1 MPPMDD
7 SMGMEDPSMGGD
19 MNSMPPMGED
29 PTQDP
34 NAMGGDMPQD
44 PSAMGDDGSMG
55 DIPQQGQDQDDDEI
69 MNIINSLSIE
79 DKAAVEKYAK
89 SMVDDSSDNS
99 SNDSMPTESRYR
111 SIKSVIDETISSYL
125 YDDDD
130 EEEYSIVG
138 TNEADP
144 FENKISNE
152 SPIAVAVMGKKEG
165 DTVLVESPNGSFS
178 VKIVKVA

>member
-7 SMGMEDPSMGGD
+7 PMETEDPSMGD
-19 MNSMPPMGED
+19 DINSMPPMGED
-29 PTQDP
+29 PT
-34 NAMGGDMPQD
+34 MGADQ
-44 PSAMGDDGSMG
+44 SMGDDGSM
-55 DIPQQGQDQDDDEI
+55 DDMPQQGQDQDDDEI

-99 SNDSMPTESRYR
+99 SNDSMPMESRYR

-130 EEEYSIVG
+130 DKEERIQKLPKEYKGFKS
-138 TNEADP
+138 P
-144 FENKISNE
+144 FK
-152 SPIAVAVMGKKEG
+152 SPYE
-165 DTVLVESPNGSFS
+165 
-178 VKIVKVA
+178 

>member
-7 SMGMEDPSMGGD
+7 SMGMEDHSMGGD

-44 PSAMGDDGSMG
+44 PSAMGDDGSMD

-99 SNDSMPTESRYR
+99 SNDSMPMESRYR

-125 YDDDD
+125 YDDD
-130 EEEYSIVG
+130 EEERMQKLPKEYKGFKS
-138 TNEADP
+138 P
-144 FENKISNE
+144 FK
-152 SPIAVAVMGKKEG
+152 SPYE
-165 DTVLVESPNGSFS
+165 
-178 VKIVKVA
+178 

>member
-7 SMGMEDPSMGGD
+7 SMGMEDPSMGVD

-29 PTQDP
+29 PTIGADQ
-34 NAMGGDMPQD
+34 
-44 PSAMGDDGSMG
+44 SIGDDGSM
-55 DIPQQGQDQDDDEI
+55 DDMPQQGQDQDDDEI

-89 SMVDDSSDNS
+89 SMTDDSSENS
-99 SNDSMPTESRYR
+99 SNDSMPMESRYR

-130 EEEYSIVG
+130 DEEERMQKLPKEYKGFKS
-138 TNEADP
+138 P
-144 FENKISNE
+144 FK
-152 SPIAVAVMGKKEG
+152 SPYE
-165 DTVLVESPNGSFS
+165 
-178 VKIVKVA
+178 

>member
-7 SMGMEDPSMGGD
+7 SIGMEDPSMGGD

-29 PTQDP
+29 PT
-34 NAMGGDMPQD
+34 MGADQ
-44 PSAMGDDGSMG
+44 SMGDDGSM
-55 DIPQQGQDQDDDEI
+55 DDMPQQGQDQDDDEI

-99 SNDSMPTESRYR
+99 SNDSMPMESRYR

-130 EEEYSIVG
+130 DEEERMQKLPKEYKGFKS
-138 TNEADP
+138 P
-144 FENKISNE
+144 FK
-152 SPIAVAVMGKKEG
+152 SPYE
-165 DTVLVESPNGSFS
+165 
-178 VKIVKVA
+178 